1 MASGNLDRHLESDDP
16 KKAAKALARPTTVQ
30 GEVLWVYAISIT
42 VIHLLA
48 LLAFVPWFFSW
59 TGLLLAIVLTPLFG
73 QSITI
78 CYHRLLTHRSFKTPK
93 WLERSWVVVS
103 LCCLQDTPAKW
114 VANHRHHH
122 SAADEQPDPHSPLVS
137 FLWSH
142 VGWLYF
148 RNEYTHNAAML
159 QKHAKDILQDPFY
172 MYLEKTWVGQ
182 GIYAAHVLLFYI
194 LGFVIGYFNEGS
206 AYAGFQFGMSLMLWG
221 AIVRTV
227 LVWHVTWS
235 VNSLTHLFGYRSY
248 DTNEESRNNWLV
260 SLFTFG
266 EGWHN
271 NHHYDQASASMWH
284 RWWEIDLN
292 FLLIRTL
299 EKIGLVYDVILP
311 KHVRSVART
320 KQATDVVENLVDRL
334 PPDDRR
340 RTGPIAYHNMATK
353 SDGET
358 SDASELKC
366 TGP

>member
-1 MASGNLDRHLESDDP
+1 M
-16 KKAAKALARPTTVQ
+16 
-30 GEVLWVYAISIT
+30 
-42 VIHLLA
+42 
-48 LLAFVPWFFSW
+48 
-59 TGLLLAIVLTPLFG
+59 
-73 QSITI
+73 
-78 CYHRLLTHRSFKTPK
+78 
-93 WLERSWVVVS
+93 
-103 LCCLQDTPAKW
+103 
-114 VANHRHHH
+114 
-122 SAADEQPDPHSPLVS
+122 
-137 FLWSH
+137 
-142 VGWLYF
+142 
-148 RNEYTHNAAML
+148 
-159 QKHAKDILQDPFY
+159 
-172 MYLEKTWVGQ
+172 
-182 GIYAAHVLLFYI
+182 
-194 LGFVIGYFNEGS
+194 
-206 AYAGFQFGMSLMLWG
+206 
-221 AIVRTV
+221 
-227 LVWHVTWS
+227 
-235 VNSLTHLFGYRSY
+235 
-248 DTNEESRNNWLV
+248 V

-353 SDGET
+353 SDGDT